1 MKFNHRLTIQSLV
14 GALFVAGISV
24 QAATIQI
31 VADNDFALLT
41 GTPTTVNR
49 LVYQNNV
56 VWNQQITNAS
66 SFELSLQG
74 AENTIYILAM
84 GGGGQ
89 ENVSGKINNVDIAT
103 LSNISVSSNV
113 RSYLGGYNNTTVAN
127 GTYDAALLDVQT
139 ALPNLTWSA
148 ATTGTG
154 TVISLSGF
162 ARGYPFADS
171 TAVLYRFSSSDVG
184 VSGVPEPASGSLL
197 LVGLAGLAALHR
209 RSKVKF

>member
-1 MKFNHRLTIQSLV
+1 MKFNHRLTIKSLV

-113 RSYLGGYNNTTVAN
+113 RSYLGGYNNTTVEN

-162 ARGYPFADS
+162 PRGYPFADS

-184 VSGVPEPASGSLL
+184 VSSVPEPSALTLL
-197 LVGLAGLAALHR
+197 AVGLGGIMALR
-209 RSKVKF
+209 RRRKEI